1 MSGCGGLHPASMKAS
16 FIGGGGWPGVAKES
30 RSKAATP
37 AARQP
42 AKVAVPASA
51 PAEPPGPRAPREP
64 VWLVRIVLVLF
75 LVGFASFLA
84 REIYNFLRV
93 L

>member
-1 MSGCGGLHPASMKAS
+1 M
-16 FIGGGGWPGVAKES
+16 
-30 RSKAATP
+30 
-37 AARQP
+37 P
-42 AKVAVPASA
+42 AKGARTLSANASHAPHRVAIADPVK
-51 PAEPPGPRAPREP
+51 PRRLAEP

-84 REIYNFLRV
+84 REVYNFLNT